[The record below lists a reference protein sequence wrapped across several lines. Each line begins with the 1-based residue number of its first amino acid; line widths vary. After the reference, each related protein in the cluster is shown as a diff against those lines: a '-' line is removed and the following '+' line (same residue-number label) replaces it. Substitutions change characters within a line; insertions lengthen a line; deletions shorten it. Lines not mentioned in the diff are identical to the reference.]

1 MDSVRHMTNELLS
14 PAGAQ
19 KPRITSQVVFGLMLV
34 AAGIIFTLDN
44 LEIIDARDYI
54 RFWPVMFVGI
64 GAVKLW
70 HATRDGQ
77 GWVGGLF
84 FLCLGSWMLLNRI
97 IYFRISPREFFP
109 MVLVFLGG
117 YLVWR
122 GFGGKRKPQPAA
134 SDGQSQ
140 FSAFAIMGGVARRSN
155 SQAFQGAD
163 LTAVMGGCEIDL
175 RHASIA
181 PGTEA
186 SIEVFAFW
194 GGIEIKVPEDWTVVP
209 KVFPLMGGVDDRT
222 RAPQNFA
229 DKPLQQKRLV
239 VRGIVVMGGV
249 GIKNPA
255 PKPKDNEN

>member
-1 MDSVRHMTNELLS
+1 MTNELLS
-14 PAGAQ
+14 PPGAL
-19 KPRITSQVVFGLMLV
+19 KPRITSQVVFGLVLV
-34 AAGIIFTLDN
+34 AFGIIFTLDN

-54 RFWPVMFVGI
+54 RFWPAVFVGV
-64 GAVKLW
+64 GALKLW
-70 HATRDGQ
+70 HATRDGH
-77 GWVGGLF
+77 GWFSGLL

-97 IYFRISPREFFP
+97 IYFRFSPREFFP

-117 YLVWR
+117 YLIWR
-122 GFGGKRKPQPAA
+122 GFGGARRQRPTD
-134 SDGQSQ
+134 DGQSQ

-155 SQAFQGAD
+155 SQAFRGAD

-186 SIEVFAFW
+186 VIEVFAFW

-209 KVFPLMGGVDDRT
+209 RVFPLMGGVDDRS
-222 RAPQNFA
+222 RAPQAFPDN
-229 DKPLQQKRLV
+229 PLQEKRLV

-249 GIKNPA
+249 GIKNASPRA
-255 PKPKDNEN
+255 KDSQD